1 MVGRLVLTNETT
13 GHIFIFMKRTERG
26 ARNRERL
33 LELGLRAFR
42 QDGYAGTSI
51 QDVVTAAGIPK
62 GSFYNYFESK
72 EAFGG
77 AVVDLYVER
86 IYRRLDAL
94 AEASGG
100 AEERLR
106 GFFQGLLQDPEHERG
121 CLVGNLGT
129 ELGAGSGLHR
139 AALRRGEA
147 GILARFQRLVGQGQE
162 AGSIRDNVSSA
173 SLAALLFSAWE
184 GALLRM
190 QVEAS
195 PDPPRE
201 ILDLLFDDCFPPQA
215 AD

>member
-1 MVGRLVLTNETT
+1 M
-13 GHIFIFMKRTERG
+13 
-26 ARNRERL
+26 
-33 LELGLRAFR
+33 
-42 QDGYAGTSI
+42 
-51 QDVVTAAGIPK
+51 VTAAGIPK

-129 ELGAGSGLHR
+129 ELGAGRDRKST
-139 AALRRGEA
+139 
-147 GILARFQRLVGQGQE
+147 RL
-162 AGSIRDNVSSA
+162 NSSHY
-173 SLAALLFSAWE
+173 S
-184 GALLRM
+184 
-190 QVEAS
+190 
-195 PDPPRE
+195 
-201 ILDLLFDDCFPPQA
+201 
-215 AD
+215 